1 MYIFVKLSPENLNL
15 AHIPNTLQTFIL
27 VEYAVVNTNLNL
39 DKHHTN
45 FFGGGCLMKMS
56 AN

>member
-1 MYIFVKLSPENLNL
+1 MKFPSENLNL
-15 AHIPNTLQTFIL
+15 GFISNTPQTFIL
-27 VEYAVVNTNLNL
+27 VEYAVINTNLNL

-56 AN
+56 TN